1 MDDVTGEIV
10 YQSYTAEQLTAQ
22 MAVHATVENLGDYM
36 AESAALAKAALDK
49 VSGQFG
55 IAYGEADVQKL
66 DIYAPDGAPVD
77 PNGAPVLIDIHGG
90 GWTAGTKETRSL
102 PAPAVVGRGIIWVPI
117 DYGLAPDYTM
127 SAIVD
132 HVRSAVAWVYK
143 NISQYGGDPDRLFVS
158 GNSAGGHLTGTTVMP
173 GWHAKYGIPD
183 NAVKGACAMSGV
195 FDLGALVC
203 AATGPNDA
211 LKMDLNE
218 AIANAPIR
226 HVPEAGLEPN
236 PAPALIIA
244 YGEPELDEL
253 KRQSRSFAAA
263 WRNAGLSVREV
274 QVPGAHH
281 FAMSREFA
289 NTDGELHG
297 AVMEMIGV

>member
-22 MAVHATVENLGDYM
+22 MAVHTTVENLGGYM
-36 AESAALAKAALDK
+36 AESAALAKAALDQ
-49 VSGQFG
+49 VSGQFD
-55 IAYGEADVQKL
+55 IAYGADDVQKL
-66 DIYAPDGAPVD
+66 DIYAPDGAD
-77 PNGAPVLIDIHGG
+77 KAPVLIDIHGG
-90 GWTAGTKETRSL
+90 GWTQGTKETRSL
-102 PAPAVVGRGIIWVPI
+102 PAPAINKRGIIWVPI

-127 SAIVD
+127 SGIVD

-173 GWHAKYGIPD
+173 GWHGKFGIPD

-195 FDLGALVC
+195 FDLEALVC
-203 AATGPNDA
+203 AASGPNDA
-211 LKMDLNE
+211 LKMDLDE
-218 AIANAPIR
+218 ANANAPIR
-226 HVPEAGLEPN
+226 HLPEAGIEPSQ
-236 PAPALIIA
+236 APALVVA
-244 YGEPELDEL
+244 YGEPELDEF
-253 KRQSRSFAAA
+253 KRQSRSFTAA
-263 WRNAGLSVREV
+263 WRKAGFGVTEI

-289 NTDGELHG
+289 NSGGELHA

>member
-1 MDDVTGEIV
+1 MNEGTGEIV

-36 AESAALAKAALDK
+36 AESAALAKAARDH
-49 VSGQFG
+49 VSGQFD

-66 DIYAPDGAPVD
+66 DIYAPDGAE
-77 PNGAPVLIDIHGG
+77 GAPVLIDVHGG
-90 GWTAGTKETRSL
+90 GWTAGTKEARSL
-102 PAPAVVGRGIIWVPI
+102 PAPAINQRGIIWVPI

-132 HVRSAVAWVYK
+132 HVRQAVAWVHK

-173 GWHAKYGIPD
+173 GWHGKYGIPD

-195 FDLGALVC
+195 FDLEALVC

-211 LKMDLNE
+211 LKMEMDE
-218 AIANAPIR
+218 ANANAPIR
-226 HVPEAGLEPN
+226 HVPESGLEPN

-244 YGEPELDEL
+244 YGEPELDEF

-263 WRNAGLSVREV
+263 WRSAGLPVREI

-289 NTDGELHG
+289 NKDGELHA